1 MGNLG
6 MKVNIEDFDTTEI
19 REVSPE
25 EAQRIVDQ
33 ALADGKLV
41 LDKDS
46 GLLVETITEAT
57 REISIF
63 LTTFEGG

>member
-1 MGNLG
+1 

>member
-1 MGNLG
+1 

-46 GLLVETITEAT
+46 GFLVETITEAT